1 MAQSRTC
8 LSRRSVIRATLAG
21 IAVGLSAE
29 TSAADASDKMTLAQ
43 AEYQDSPKGIFSCA
57 TCSLFEPP
65 TSCKVVK
72 GPISKDGWCKAFALA
87 D

>member
-1 MAQSRTC
+1 MAESRAG
-8 LSRRSVIRATLAG
+8 LSRRRVIRATLAG
-21 IAVGLSAE
+21 IAVGLSAK
-29 TSAADASDKMTLAQ
+29 TSGAGASDKMTLAQ

-65 TSCKVVK
+65 QSCKLVE
-72 GPISKDGWCKAFALA
+72 GQISKDGWCKAFALA